1 MLNLDSKTPG
11 SAEPILVAEK
21 LSKSYGRRLAL
32 RELSFILE
40 AGQILGLLG
49 PNGAGKTTAIRIL
62 TTILPPCSGQFFID
76 GVGMESPEKLRSKIG
91 VLPESFG
98 FPGQW
103 TAMEFVVYFAQ
114 LYGYALADAEKKS
127 WRLLEEVGL
136 QNRANSPIGRYSRG
150 MRQRLG
156 IARAFI
162 NDPLVV
168 FLDEPTLG
176 LDPRGQKELLLFV
189 RKLAK
194 ERNTGV
200 ILCSHFLSEIEDF
213 CDEVVILNSGS
224 VVAKGPVDK
233 VIGQVYDQAPR
244 MHQVRVRVSPARIQD
259 AWQRLEGLREV
270 ANVATEGERAG
281 WLRVELANSDDA
293 HTEENH
299 PIGNRILETLIRSE
313 IPILDFETGTGRL
326 ENALLWLTAAR
337 RE

>member
-1 MLNLDSKTPG
+1 
-11 SAEPILVAEK
+11 
-21 LSKSYGRRLAL
+21 
-32 RELSFILE
+32 
-40 AGQILGLLG
+40 
-49 PNGAGKTTAIRIL
+49 
-62 TTILPPCSGQFFID
+62 
-76 GVGMESPEKLRSKIG
+76 
-91 VLPESFG
+91 
-98 FPGQW
+98 
-103 TAMEFVVYFAQ
+103 AMEFVVYFAQ